1 MKSQTKTFTKYCR
14 IGGKNCYPEYM
25 QNFKSSIIN
34 NGILKWAKKK
44 LKLPTKRYMDDLHKH
59 MKRGLS
65 SGKYKLKLRD
75 TTYYTGYLKK
85 TKQ

>member
-1 MKSQTKTFTKYCR
+1 MGQ
-14 IGGKNCYPEYM
+14 
-25 QNFKSSIIN
+25 
-34 NGILKWAKKK
+34 KK